1 MAGQT
6 QGGEAG
12 GRLAAGGAGPDAGD
26 EWLSRYRRLA
36 WLFDESIE
44 IPILRWRVGLD
55 ALIGLVP
62 GLGDVVVTALGSY
75 ALGLA
80 FRLRAPAPV
89 LFNMVANVGVDA
101 LLGAIPL
108 AGDLFDMAW
117 KANTRNRRLLERWLA
132 DPRRTERRSRWTLV
146 WVSLAFIAVVGL
158 SFWLVV
164 AILAALLRAP
174 F

>member
-1 MAGQT
+1 MTGQA
-6 QGGEAG
+6 QGGEAR
-12 GRLAAGGAGPDAGD
+12 GRRKAAAGSDAAD
-26 EWLSRYRRLA
+26 AWLTRYHRLA

-62 GLGDVVVTALGSY
+62 GLGDVAVTTLGGY
-75 ALGLA
+75 ALALA

-108 AGDLFDMAW
+108 VGDLFDMAW
-117 KANTRNRRLLERWLA
+117 KANTRNRRLLDRWLA
-132 DPRRTERRSRWTLV
+132 DPQRTERRSRWTLV
-146 WVSLAFIAVVGL
+146 WVSLTFVAVVGL

-164 AILAALLRAP
+164 VIMALLFRAL